1 MKIILLALPDSVSN
15 ETITE
20 NFAKMAI
27 EIGENISIKIIS
39 SSELFPKESIDFKEA
54 LENLTICCDV
64 PKGCNDLQFISNFWM
79 NIHKNEKGFSS
90 VLLKHIATNASKYRS
105 IIAKN
110 RKYQIL
116 VDLCKTCV
124 EEKM

>member
-15 ETITE
+15 DTIAE
-20 NFAKMAI
+20 NFAEMAKNLN
-27 EIGENISIKIIS
+27 ENISVKIID
-39 SSELFPKESIDFKEA
+39 SSELSPKESIDFKDA
-54 LENLTICCDV
+54 LENLATCCDV
-64 PKGCNDLQFISNFWM
+64 PKECSPLRFTSNFWI
-79 NIHKNEKGFSS
+79 NIHKNEKGFSP
-90 VLLKHIATNASKYRS
+90 VLLKYIATNASKYRNM
-105 IIAKN
+105 IAKN